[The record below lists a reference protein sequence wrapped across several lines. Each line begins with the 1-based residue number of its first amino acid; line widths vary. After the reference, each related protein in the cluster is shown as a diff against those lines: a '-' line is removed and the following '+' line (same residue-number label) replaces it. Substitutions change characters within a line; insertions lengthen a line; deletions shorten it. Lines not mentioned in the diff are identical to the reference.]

1 MELLIVTGLS
11 GAGKSL
17 AMNVLEDIGYFCID
31 NIPAGLMP
39 LVHQKGGQGI
49 HLRCAL
55 IVVPVG
61 IAQQFVLFRN
71 IPGLAAALAHQ
82 IPHIFEA
89 ILFELSA
96 DDILLPE
103 AVGCAHGHMAEQS
116 REQFLL

>member
-1 MELLIVTGLS
+1 
-11 GAGKSL
+11 
-17 AMNVLEDIGYFCID
+17 
-31 NIPAGLMP
+31 MP

-96 DDILLPE
+96 DDTLLPE